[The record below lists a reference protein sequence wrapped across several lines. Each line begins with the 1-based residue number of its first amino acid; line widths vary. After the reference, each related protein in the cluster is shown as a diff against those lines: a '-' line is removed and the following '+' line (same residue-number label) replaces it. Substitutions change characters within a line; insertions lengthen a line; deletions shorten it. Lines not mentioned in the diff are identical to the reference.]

1 MRYAVE
7 VAYLQRA
14 TIMVEAATE
23 DIAAKRAEAEVVT
36 KFKRATA
43 AKAVKVTEAFAR
55 ETTDE

>member
-1 MRYAVE
+1 MRYAVD
-7 VAYLQRA
+7 VAYLMQA
-14 TIMVEAATE
+14 TIMVDAANE

-55 ETTDE
+55 ETTE

>member
-1 MRYAVE
+1 MRYAVQ

-14 TIMVEAATE
+14 TIMIDAANE
-23 DIAAKRAEAEVVT
+23 EIAARRAEAEVVA

-55 ETTDE
+55 EKVE

>member
-7 VAYLQRA
+7 VAYLMRA
-14 TIMVEAATE
+14 TIMVDAANE
-23 DIAAKRAEAEVVT
+23 EIAARRAEAEVVT

-55 ETTDE
+55 ETTE